1 MGTICLRRKSILR
14 LDLWIYSRLYHA
26 VCFAIYLYIRIY
38 SSSIENTDWSF
49 MMLNAGLTYK
59 TAEILALPYR
69 QLHVT
74 QNAKKLDVVYIYYSS
89 LKHVT

>member
-1 MGTICLRRKSILR
+1 
-14 LDLWIYSRLYHA
+14 
-26 VCFAIYLYIRIY
+26 
-38 SSSIENTDWSF
+38 
-49 MMLNAGLTYK
+49 MLNAGLTYK